1 MINLGGKEFPF
12 EKYTMR
18 HGAYV
23 EDLCGYGV
31 SQLIEEMQKTP
42 LRSMIKLIYTGI
54 EAGCSAQKMPCK
66 WTIEEITELCFDEG
80 IEKLS
85 AFLSVEEAK
94 KKEAVST

>member
-31 SQLIEEMQKTP
+31 SQLIEEMQRLKQ
-42 LRSMIKLIYTGI
+42 LLFS
-54 EAGCSAQKMPCK
+54 
-66 WTIEEITELCFDEG
+66 FDRC
-80 IEKLS
+80 
-85 AFLSVEEAK
+85 
-94 KKEAVST
+94 

>member
-42 LRSMIKLIYTGI
+42 LRSMKN
-54 EAGCSAQKMPCK
+54 
-66 WTIEEITELCFDEG
+66 
-80 IEKLS
+80 
-85 AFLSVEEAK
+85 
-94 KKEAVST
+94 